1 MSLYIFDHL
10 CDVAILQ
17 NLLSKK
23 QLVLVLKDQ
32 VAMGDLREG
41 RLDKEE
47 PKFFDGV
54 HASSHIQVGF
64 LKLVEHILVLLWR
77 AVKTEHCAFVLFAP
91 ALPKQ
96 IISANSACLLVSG
109 PFC

>member
-1 MSLYIFDHL
+1 M
-10 CDVAILQ
+10 
-17 NLLSKK
+17 
-23 QLVLVLKDQ
+23 LVLKDQ
-32 VAMGDLREG
+32 VAMGDLGEG
-41 RLDKEE
+41 RLNQKE

-77 AVKTEHCAFVLFAP
+77 AIKTEHCAFVLFAS

-96 IISANSACLLVSG
+96 IISANSACLLIPG
-109 PFC
+109 TFCE